1 MTLEDLLRYENIVIQ
16 CHDDPDADAIASGYA
31 LLKYLQSK
39 GKSPR
44 LVYSGGRKVTKN
56 NLLLM
61 IEKLNIPLEH
71 LRGMDGEAELL
82 VTVDCRA
89 GQRNVSALPCQNLA
103 VIDHHELDMGRSCRS
118 CRRCGRTAAPASP

>member
-82 VTVDCRA
+82 VTV
-89 GQRNVSALPCQNLA
+89 GLP
-103 VIDHHELDMGRSCRS
+103 
-118 CRRCGRTAAPASP
+118 GRTAQRIGAALPDSRGH